1 MKQLLC
7 TLITVFFSLSI
18 FAQREPDK
26 VYMQNIK
33 GIKLFHQG
41 NQASYPILALG
52 ATMVLA
58 LHFDDITTNIK
69 NYSYTYQ
76 LCNADWQPVDL
87 SEMDYIQGFLQN
99 RLTQYRASSIAEIGR
114 AHV

>member
-1 MKQLLC
+1 MKHLLC
-7 TLITVFFSLSI
+7 TTIIVFLFLSA

-33 GIKLFHQG
+33 GIKLFQQG
-41 NQASYPILALG
+41 NQASYPVIPLG

-58 LHFDDITTNIK
+58 LHFDDLTATIK

-76 LCNADWQPVDL
+76 LCNADWQPADL

-99 RLTQYRASSIAEIGR
+99 RFTQYRAS
-114 AHV
+114 